1 MKKAIII
8 CKGARCSAY
17 VHPIMGASNGAQM
30 ENADGGRK
38 IAGARVENCVRI
50 ENKNPF
56 ARRKSWRLVD

>member
-1 MKKAIII
+1 
-8 CKGARCSAY
+8 
-17 VHPIMGASNGAQM
+17 MGASNGAQM